1 MPLEIKLQIL
11 LSLSDL
17 PSLRCLKF
25 ASREYYLAARAC
37 SKSLRAKFKT
47 EAMYTPMHWSA
58 RFDKALEQGESVV
71 TVTLTGVSCS
81 DK

>member
-25 ASREYYLAARAC
+25 ASREYYLAARTC
-37 SKSLRAKFKT
+37 SKTLYTKFRTKS
-47 EAMYTPMHWSA
+47 MYTPMHWSV
-58 RFDKALEQGESVV
+58 RFDKALEQGESVQ
-71 TVTLTGVSCS
+71 LQYCFGLH
-81 DK
+81 